1 MNISCEPVKMSCIK
15 PPTPSDISHLKAA
28 DIAPNSLINKIFS
41 GLASDY
47 KEMKKS
53 SPSKSKSKSKTKT
66 KGGKKSRRR
75 QHKTLKRKHM
85 RGGALSEFQKNRVAD
100 IVILLV
106 AGTLLA
112 SGSYWSLSSAL
123 ENYIV
128 SIGLL
133 PKLCGQSWLEHT
145 ASNIASLYGS
155 ENCVAR
161 AQRYNTMVTGLVA
174 AITTAGWFTRDMFTK
189 TSITNNYTKIHTLV
203 KQTVFGSERSPSYST
218 PPRKRSGSPLSR
230 TNSRRNRSS
239 SPSPGNSN

>member
-15 PPTPSDISHLKAA
+15 PPTASDISHLKAA

-53 SPSKSKSKSKTKT
+53 SPSKSKSKSKTK
-66 KGGKKSRRR
+66 GGKKSRRR
-75 QHKTLKRKHM
+75 QRKTVKRKHM
-85 RGGALSEFQKNRVAD
+85 RGGALSEIQKNRVAD

-112 SGSYWSLSSAL
+112 AGNYWSLTSAL

-161 AQRYNTMVTGLVA
+161 TQRYNTMVTGLVA

-189 TSITNNYTKIHTLV
+189 TSITNNYAKIHTLV
-203 KQTVFGSERSPSYST
+203 KQTVFGSESSPSYST
-218 PPRKRSGSPLSR
+218 PPRKRSGSPLTKSS
-230 TNSRRNRSS
+230 SRRTRSL
-239 SPSPGNSN
+239 SPSFGNGN